1 MADPKLKTD
10 DFFTSSLEGL
20 RMQSGEQTPTSSSEK
35 IEALKRYPL
44 VFKEIDVTLTNILP
58 ILMHRK
64 EAHLLMERIYDRQH
78 ELLLK
83 RKSVDAINI
92 PVVIRTMVSEQNNQ
106 TRQHFIQTVSNL
118 LYSGEKYSA
127 KHPEFLFFLRFCQA
141 NFDPYKVL
149 YYLFIRQHFKVITY
163 TNFIAHKKSGIDP
176 DQILLSKEHAGE
188 IVRTAFSHDTVT
200 QTLLKDEVSRI
211 YKEKPKATYY
221 DFMRRMNGVKLNYK
235 DLQILDKLLALYS
248 VDYEEQLRKHF
259 EQKSK
264 SPKVRGGRGGD
275 GAFEKP
281 QRDSID
287 KIVFGSKDGIDNIVR
302 SPVRAETDPLDI
314 QEADATKNAVSTVD
328 SRPPEIKE
336 RPKVQAAPKKK
347 LLVAR
352 AELENFYFAVR
363 SQITPAINNLL
374 VSAPVSK
381 SFNVNQIQENSS
393 AIGVLIDNK
402 LGSLVD
408 AIFSED
414 PKKFSRLLR
423 DEHNLNAEIGKFWD
437 HIQTAIHKEGID
449 ENFTDDDAAAV
460 LKDLL
465 AVQVVADHVKFLI
478 GYRFKSSQELAELQA
493 KERELLERV

>member
-1 MADPKLKTD
+1 MADPKLKSD
-10 DFFTSSLEGL
+10 DFFTSSYDGL
-20 RMQSGEQTPTSSSEK
+20 KMQSTEQTPTSSSEK
-35 IEALKRYPL
+35 IEVLKRYPL

-83 RKSVDAINI
+83 RKTLEAINI

-106 TRQHFIQTVSNL
+106 TRQHFIQTISNL
-118 LYSGEKYSA
+118 LYSGEKYST
-127 KHPEFLFFLRFCQA
+127 KHPEFLLFLRFCQA
-141 NFDPYKVL
+141 NFDPYQIL

-163 TNFIAHKKSGIDP
+163 TSFIAHKKSGIDP
-176 DQILLSKEHAGE
+176 DQILLSKENAGE

-221 DFMRRMNGVKLNYK
+221 DFIRRMNDVKLNYK

-248 VDYEEQLRKHF
+248 VDYEEQLRRHF

-264 SPKVRGGRGGD
+264 SPKVRVGKGAD
-275 GAFEKP
+275 GALERP
-281 QRDSID
+281 ARDSID
-287 KIVFGSKDGIDNIVR
+287 KAVFGSKEGTENIVR
-302 SPVRAETDPLDI
+302 SPVRNEPDPLDI
-314 QEADATKNAVSTVD
+314 QEADPGKNALSTVE
-328 SRPPEIKE
+328 SRPAEIKD
-336 RPKVQAAPKKK
+336 RQKAQPVQKKK
-347 LLVAR
+347 LVVAR
-352 AELENFYFAVR
+352 VEPENFYWAVR
-363 SQITPAINNLL
+363 SQIAPAINNLL
-374 VSAPVSK
+374 MSAPVSK
-381 SFNVNQIQENSS
+381 TFNLNQIQENSS

-402 LGSLVD
+402 LASLVD
-408 AIFSED
+408 AIFGED
-414 PKKFSRLLR
+414 QKKFARLLR
-423 DEHNLNAEIGKFWD
+423 DEHNLNSDISKFWEKV
-437 HIQTAIHKEGID
+437 QAAIHKEGIE
-449 ENFTDDDAAAV
+449 ENFTDDDSVAV

-478 GYRFKSSQELAELQA
+478 GYRFKSSQELSELQA